1 MNKTVTA
8 NIGGFVFNVE
18 EQAFETLNAYLKAV
32 RKSLGAEESADEIM
46 SDVEMRMAELLKD
59 ILFKEKREVIGITDV
74 NYIMEVMGAP
84 EVYASDETKAESKNE
99 ESKSSDERSAGEK
112 QIFRDP
118 DNRKLGGVCS
128 GLAAYFGWD
137 PVFLRILF
145 VILFFI
151 GGGGFLIYII
161 LWIIIPEAKTTAD
174 KMKMRGEKI
183 NVEGIKNK
191 FKDFKND
198 VENLASPERKKKY
211 KDGANQVAG
220 YFESFVRPFG
230 EVLGKVIGFILIFL
244 ALSFLVY
251 FIRALFTS
259 EFLISVTETGVHAFN
274 YDELGEAFFGS
285 KRSSSLVLM
294 ALMVLFILPLIAI
307 ILWGVRLVFKT
318 KFKSKPLNITMI
330 VLCVSSFI
338 TLFSI
343 GTLTAIDFSKDKQV
357 TTNYPVSDYNGDTIY
372 VEVNHDPYFSDH
384 YENEE
389 ESFPE
394 LVNIDE
400 KKIIYGYPQ
409 LNISKATGKS
419 FNVMIT
425 KSAHGSSQKE
435 AITRTE
441 SIQYHMQQID
451 SLLFFD
457 PFYFTPKSD
466 LIRGQM
472 VEINL
477 QIPEGKVVY
486 LGKGTRRI
494 IYDIQNNYD
503 VHDRDMEGHFW
514 IMKETGLQETWR

>member
-18 EQAFETLNAYLKAV
+18 EQAYETLNAYLRAV
-32 RKSLGAEESADEIM
+32 RKSLGTDESADEIM
-46 SDVEMRMAELLKD
+46 NDVEMRMAELFKD
-59 ILFKEKREVIGITDV
+59 ILFKEKREVIGIADV
-74 NYIMEVMGAP
+74 NYIIEVMGAP
-84 EVYASDETKAESKNE
+84 EVYASEESREEEKKEETKSSEH
-99 ESKSSDERSAGEK
+99 KSYSEK
-112 QIFRDP
+112 QIFRNP
-118 DNRKLGGVCS
+118 DDRKLGGVCS
-128 GLAAYFGWD
+128 GLGAYFGWD
-137 PVFLRILF
+137 PVLLRVLF
-145 VILFFI
+145 VILFFF

-191 FKDFKND
+191 FKDFKSD
-198 VENLASPERKKKY
+198 VENMASPERKKKY

-220 YFESFVRPFG
+220 YFESFIRPFG

-259 EFLISVTETGVHAFN
+259 EFLISVTDTGVHAFN
-274 YDELGEAFFGS
+274 YDELGESFFGS
-285 KRSSSLVLM
+285 TGRSTLVFM
-294 ALMVLFILPLIAI
+294 SLMVFLIIPLVAI
-307 ILWGVRLVFKT
+307 ILWGIRLVFKT
-318 KFKSKPLNITMI
+318 KFRSKPLNITMI
-330 VLCVSSFI
+330 VLITSSFI
-338 TLFSI
+338 TLFAV
-343 GTLTAIDFSKDKQV
+343 GTLTAVDFSKEKQV
-357 TTNYPVSDYNGDTIY
+357 STNFPVADYNGDTIY
-372 VEVNHDPYFSDH
+372 VEVNHDPFFSDH

-394 LVNIDE
+394 LINIDE
-400 KKIIYGYPQ
+400 KRIIYGYPQ
-409 LNISKATGKS
+409 LNISKATGKE

-425 KSAHGSSQKE
+425 RTAHGSSQKE
-435 AITRTE
+435 AIARTQG
-441 SIQYHMQQID
+441 IQYHMQQKD
-451 SLLFFD
+451 SLLVFD
-457 PFYFTPKSD
+457 PFYITPKSD
-466 LIRGQM
+466 LIRGQQ
-472 VEINL
+472 VELNL

>member
-18 EQAFETLNAYLKAV
+18 EQAYETLNAYLRAV
-32 RKSLGAEESADEIM
+32 RKSLGTDESADEIM

-84 EVYASDETKAESKNE
+84 EVYASDDAKADDKTE
-99 ESKSSDERSAGEK
+99 ESKSSENKSGSEK

-118 DNRKLGGVCS
+118 DDRKLGGVCS

-145 VILFFI
+145 VILFFL

-191 FKDFKND
+191 FKDFKKD
-198 VENLASPERKKKY
+198 VEDLASPERKKKY

-220 YFESFVRPFG
+220 YFERTIRSIG
-230 EVLGKVIGFILIFL
+230 EVVGKAMGFILIVVSIVFL
-244 ALSFLVY
+244 MI
-251 FIRALFTS
+251 FIRSLFTS
-259 EFLISVTETGVHAFN
+259 EFLFSITENGTQSFN
-274 YDELGEAFFGS
+274 YDEFGEVFFGS
-285 KRSSSLVLM
+285 TGKSTLVFVS
-294 ALMVLFILPLIAI
+294 VLVFLILPLAAV
-307 ILWGVRLVFKT
+307 ILWGVRLVFNT
-318 KFKSKPLNITMI
+318 KFKSKPLNITMGI
-330 VLCVSSFI
+330 LCGAATI
-338 TLFSI
+338 TLVVI
-343 GTLTAIDFSKDKQV
+343 GLQTGIDFSKEKQV
-357 TTNYPVSDYNGDTIY
+357 NTNFPVTDYNGDTIY
-372 VEVNHDPYFSDH
+372 VEVSHDPFFSDH
-384 YENEE
+384 YENER

-394 LVNIDE
+394 LVLIDD

-409 LNISKATGKS
+409 LNISRSNGKG

-425 KSAHGSSQKE
+425 KTAHGSSQRE
-435 AITRTE
+435 AIERME
-441 SIQYHMQQID
+441 GIQYHMNQKD
-451 SLLFFD
+451 SLLVFD
-457 PFYFTPKSD
+457 PFFSTPKSD
-466 LIRGQM
+466 LIRRQQ
-472 VEINL
+472 VEITL

-503 VHDRDMEGHFW
+503 VHDRDMEGHYW